1 MNLGL
6 AEDFLSFKCT
16 IVKEQKEDDAYMNM
30 LIHLQARLGN
40 SGGDVV
46 VGFAIT
52 DPAPN
57 SIITLK
63 LQILLKCQIFNRK

>member
-1 MNLGL
+1 
-6 AEDFLSFKCT
+6 
-16 IVKEQKEDDAYMNM
+16 M
-30 LIHLQARLGN
+30 LIHLQARLEN

-57 SIITLK
+57 SIITLNIYTVK
-63 LQILLKCQIFNRK
+63 MSNFHQDIL